1 MQEASMIDCDVHSNW
16 RSADVL
22 LPYLPRAS
30 AGTSSAVSRRA
41 RLVPARHRPWLHP
54 EDFKRLDAVPP
65 TADAA
70 GSDYAF
76 MCEQLLDRFALEV
89 AILTGEEAIEVS
101 TLANPHYA
109 QALAQAYNDWLVEEW
124 LRRDARLRGS
134 LVVAPQ
140 DPHGAASEI
149 RRHGGT
155 PTSCRC
161 SSPPAHSARTAIPS
175 ISDLRSVRGDRP
187 AVGGPSRRAG
197 TASTPARPAV
207 VRRRSS
213 RELGSLSGSDLR
225 RLRGDV
231 VSYLPQDP
239 GTALNPAL
247 RIGTRLHEILETH
260 APTPAPR
267 SASPA
272 CARRSRRPRCP
283 PTTRSRAAIRTSSP
297 GGQQQRLTVC
307 VCDEPTTGLDVTT
320 QSRVLSGGE
329 RQRVAIARAGGR
341 ADGPRVRRGPALDVS
356 VQAAIVELLG

>member
-140 DPHGAASEI
+140 DPHGAAKEI
-149 RRHGGT
+149 RRLGGHPDIVRVLVST
-155 PTSCRC
+155 GAQRPYGDPFYHRSGKRARRSACRWRPTS
-161 SSPPAHSARTAIPS
+161 A
-175 ISDLRSVRGDRP
+175 
-187 AVGGPSRRAG
+187 SRA
-197 TASTPARPAV
+197 ASTSARPAV

-213 RELGSLSGSDLR
+213 GR
-225 RLRGDV
+225 
-231 VSYLPQDP
+231 P
-239 GTALNPAL
+239 
-247 RIGTRLHEILETH
+247 TR
-260 APTPAPR
+260 
-267 SASPA
+267 S
-272 CARRSRRPRCP
+272 CARPAWDM
-283 PTTRSRAAIRTSSP
+283 SRARSPREPSSA
-297 GGQQQRLTVC
+297 G
-307 VCDEPTTGLDVTT
+307 PT
-320 QSRVLSGGE
+320 R
-329 RQRVAIARAGGR
+329 ARR
-341 ADGPRVRRGPALDVS
+341 
-356 VQAAIVELLG
+356 

>member
-1 MQEASMIDCDVHSNW
+1 
-16 RSADVL
+16 
-22 LPYLPRAS
+22 
-30 AGTSSAVSRRA
+30 
-41 RLVPARHRPWLHP
+41 
-54 EDFKRLDAVPP
+54 VPP
-65 TADAA
+65 TGDAA
-70 GSDYAF
+70 GADYAF
-76 MCEQLLDRFALEV
+76 MCEQPLDRFAIEL
-89 AILTGEEAIEVS
+89 AILTGEGDRGLHAGEPALRAGARAGLQR
-101 TLANPHYA
+101 LARGRVA
-109 QALAQAYNDWLVEEW
+109 A
-124 LRRDARLRGS
+124 RDARLRGS

-213 RELGSLSGSDLR
+213 RELGSLNGSDLR
-225 RLRGDV
+225 RLRRDV